1 VDAGRWR
8 GQGRT
13 YARFGLTAPRLQALL
28 DGETLSVDDVATAIW
43 TGSVDPDDMGPLAG
57 GRLIDLTTRRTVTN
71 VADTQQPGVS
81 APHVSWL
88 AGTLL
93 ALEVVKA
100 SVGVPGI
107 ERRVEVDLTGVP
119 LGGWRRPQRNPSGR
133 CPCSNPAR
141 RDLARALYGT

>member
-1 VDAGRWR
+1 
-8 GQGRT
+8 
-13 YARFGLTAPRLQALL
+13 
-28 DGETLSVDDVATAIW
+28 
-43 TGSVDPDDMGPLAG
+43 
-57 GRLIDLTTRRTVTN
+57 
-71 VADTQQPGVS
+71 
-81 APHVSWL
+81 
-88 AGTLL
+88 
-93 ALEVVKA
+93 VKA